1 MILCM
6 HIGNT
11 QVSGGVFEG
20 GELKVDFRR
29 TSDARISSDEFGL
42 FLRGVLLSNQIH
54 PDGIARI
61 AMSSVLPEATHALA
75 CACRKYIS
83 VEPLILKAGVRTG
96 LKIGYRNPL
105 EVGSDRIARAIA
117 AIHHYP
123 QRELVVA
130 SFGTATTFCA
140 ISSDKSY
147 LGGVILPGM
156 RISLEAL
163 VTRAA
168 KLSSVE
174 IAPVD
179 QVLGRSTAESIQSGL
194 YHGQI
199 GMTREIL
206 DGIRKQVFDGRQPL
220 VVGTGEFSGI
230 VENSGLLDVVR
241 PNLVLEGLLLT
252 VMMNSQQE

>member
-1 MILCM
+1 MILCL

-11 QVSGGVFEG
+11 HVAGGVFDGDNLEV
-20 GELKVDFRR
+20 EFRR
-29 TSDARISSDEFGL
+29 TADARISADEFGL
-42 FLRGVLLSNQIH
+42 FLRGVLLTHEIKAEAIDKVS
-54 PDGIARI
+54 
-61 AMSSVLPEATHALA
+61 MSSVFPEATLALA
-75 CACRKYIS
+75 NACRKYLS

-105 EVGSDRIARAIA
+105 EVGADRIARAIA
-117 AIHHYP
+117 AIHRYP

-140 ISSDKSY
+140 IGAGKNY

-156 RISLEAL
+156 RTSLEAL

-174 IAPVD
+174 ITPMD
-179 QVLGRSTAESIQSGL
+179 RILGRSTAESIQSGI
-194 YHGQI
+194 YYGQI

-206 DGIRKQVFDGRQPL
+206 EGIREQVFEGRKPL
-220 VVGTGEFSGI
+220 VVGSGEFAEI
-230 VENSGLLDVVR
+230 VEPSGLLDAVH

-252 VMMNSQQE
+252 STMNA